1 MVISNEL
8 QIVSASFVNSVANSE
23 TENKITQTYYKDNL
37 PLYFASMISAKSF

>member
-23 TENKITQTYYKDNL
+23 TKKKSLRLTTKISYCYILLQ
-37 PLYFASMISAKSF
+37 